1 MTSHSLIVGVLLLI
15 LGGGMLALNINE
27 AIELR
32 DARIAAA
39 NGKDSTRT
47 DPANLE
53 QVPVPDIPDSD
64 IPVPPSGSQSPSK
77 GIPSNGL
84 QSRQPENGE
93 SAVPPVVNRIP
104 RVRVAALAM
113 PLAVGFLLL
122 VGAAVTWVSKSEQG
136 IQVTATLAAVAGVLM
151 FFLGLEHAGSLLN
164 WGADPLGRS
173 ALVLVTSGLLC
184 LSLPS
189 RWWWSRTNVD
199 SSPGL

>member
-1 MTSHSLIVGVLLLI
+1 
-15 LGGGMLALNINE
+15 MLALNINE

-39 NGKDSTRT
+39 NVKDSTRP

-53 QVPVPDIPDSD
+53 QVPVPDIPVPNIPDSD
-64 IPVPPSGSQSPSK
+64 ISVPPTGSQSPSQ
-77 GIPSNGL
+77 GIPSSGL

>member
-1 MTSHSLIVGVLLLI
+1 
-15 LGGGMLALNINE
+15 MLALNINE

-39 NGKDSTRT
+39 NGKDNTRP

-53 QVPVPDIPDSD
+53 QVPVPDTPDSD
-64 IPVPPSGSQSPSK
+64 IPVPPTGSQSPSK
-77 GIPSNGL
+77 GIPSSGL
-84 QSRQPENGE
+84 QSRQPENGK